1 MDLKKAKITLDK
13 INSLY
18 QSMSIEEGNVSN
30 IERDLMLSYI
40 QQLYDA
46 FLHQLG
52 SSTEVT
58 AVATTSKT
66 NIEKPKPK
74 RTYKPPRIIEI
85 PDSLQNLQQE
95 KPAPKPEIPKPTD
108 TPPPTAPDPQP
119 EPVAQQPAS
128 GISGDDGAFAALFEF
143 KEAKELSEKLSA
155 RPIQDLTKALAIN
168 DRLLYMNELFS
179 KDLNSLNDALSQLN
193 RYDRMRE
200 AKPLLINLAE
210 KYDWMEES
218 RINIA
223 KDFVRLVRRK
233 YS

>member
-1 MDLKKAKITLDK
+1 MFMDLKKAKITLDK

-18 QSMSIEEGNVSN
+18 QSMSIEDGSVSN

-40 QQLYDA
+40 QQLYDT
-46 FLHQLG
+46 FLHQH
-52 SSTEVT
+52 SSNSEETEI
-58 AVATTSKT
+58 APPPPKT
-66 NIEKPKPK
+66 VEKPKQK

-95 KPAPKPEIPKPTD
+95 KPAPKPTY
-108 TPPPTAPDPQP
+108 TPPPAPKAQPTTP
-119 EPVAQQPAS
+119 EPVVQQPTPSVPA
-128 GISGDDGAFAALFEF
+128 DEGAFASLFEF
-143 KEAKELSEKLSA
+143 KEAKELSEKLSS

-168 DRLLYMNELFS
+168 DRLLYMNELFA

-193 RYDRMRE
+193 RYDRLAE
-200 AKPLLINLAE
+200 AKPILLQFAQ

-223 KDFVRLVRRK
+223 KDFVRLVKRK